1 MPQLTL
7 GLTIFK
13 TNKMKHLLLFFM
25 LVSGMINAQ
34 TPCDLCPIVFNF
46 TCPDAESDLIVFSD
60 WEGTSNNIP
69 EATISIGDFVSETSE
84 GTSSDEFL
92 TVTTIYE
99 QFSTVATY
107 TYTQTRSYTIEVKDQ
122 IDDPAPVPDPNEL
135 EQTITVSET
144 ITQISNS
151 VSVTT
156 ESNPNWADPEA
167 ERLANG
173 LANARWRPSFEYQ
186 QNDFIQIR
194 TFETVSETRII
205 EVTKE
210 GGEFT
215 YEWSSELDLGFNV
228 NGDGDY
234 WDNIR
239 RGLIAEATYFAS
251 HNLGWHVKAPTSTGW
266 VVSNNFHTAQAAY
279 DHAVDKIPAAPDV
292 STRQDRENI
301 LTDLSPLVKI
311 YYSHLND
318 AWGNELSTNY
328 HIITIGDYEWDGSE
342 PEWALQDLNSQNW
355 YDVWYFANDSL
366 LKIKYGI

>member
-1 MPQLTL
+1 
-7 GLTIFK
+7 
-13 TNKMKHLLLFFM
+13 MKHLLLFFM

-34 TPCDLCPIVFNF
+34 TPCDSCPIVFNF
-46 TCPDAESDLIVFSD
+46 ICPDTENDLIIFSQNWID
-60 WEGTSNNIP
+60 DDYIIP
-69 EATISIGDFVSETSE
+69 EATISLGDLVSEVEE
-84 GTSSDEFL
+84 GDSSDEFL
-92 TVTTIYE
+92 TITTTYK
-99 QFSTVATY
+99 QFSTIATY
-107 TYTQTRSYTIEVKDQ
+107 TYTQTRSYTIEVRDLV
-122 IDDPAPVPDPNEL
+122 DDPAPVPNSNEL
-135 EQTITVSET
+135 TQTITVSET

-156 ESNPNWADPEA
+156 EANPNWADPEV

-173 LANARWRPSFEYQ
+173 LANARWIPSFEYQ

-194 TFETVSETRII
+194 RFETVSETRTI

-210 GGEFT
+210 GGEWT

-266 VVSNNFHTAQAAY
+266 VISNNFHTAQAAY
-279 DHAVDKIPAAPDV
+279 DDAVGKIPAAPDV
-292 STRQDRENI
+292 STRQDRENA

-311 YYSHLND
+311 YYSNLVD
-318 AWGNELSTNY
+318 VYLNELSTNY
-328 HIITIGDYEWDGSE
+328 HIITIGDYEWDGTE
-342 PEWALQDLNSQNW
+342 PEWALQDLSPQNW
-355 YDVWYFANDSL
+355 YFVWYFAHDSL

>member
-1 MPQLTL
+1 
-7 GLTIFK
+7 
-13 TNKMKHLLLFFM
+13 MKHLLLFFM

-34 TPCDLCPIVFNF
+34 TPCDSCPIVFNF
-46 TCPDAESDLIVFSD
+46 TCPDTENDLIIFSQNWID
-60 WEGTSNNIP
+60 DDYIIP
-69 EATISIGDFVSETSE
+69 EATISLGDLVSEVEE
-84 GTSSDEFL
+84 GDSSDEFL
-92 TVTTIYE
+92 TITTTYK

-107 TYTQTRSYTIEVKDQ
+107 TYTQTRSYTIEVKDLV
-122 IDDPAPVPDPNEL
+122 DDPAPVPGTDQIL
-135 EQTITVSET
+135 RTITVSET

-156 ESNPNWADPEA
+156 EANPNWADPEV

-194 TFETVSETRII
+194 TFETVSETRTI

-210 GGEFT
+210 GGEWT

-239 RGLIAEATYFAS
+239 RGLISEATYFAS

-292 STRQDRENI
+292 STRQDREDA
-301 LTDLSPLVKI
+301 LTDLSPTVDIFYSNLVD
-311 YYSHLND
+311 YY
-318 AWGNELSTNY
+318 GNELSTNY
-328 HIITIGDYEWDGSE
+328 HIITIGEYVWDGTDA
-342 PEWALQDLNSQNW
+342 EWALQDLSDGASGNW
-355 YDVWYFANDSL
+355 YFVWYFANDSL